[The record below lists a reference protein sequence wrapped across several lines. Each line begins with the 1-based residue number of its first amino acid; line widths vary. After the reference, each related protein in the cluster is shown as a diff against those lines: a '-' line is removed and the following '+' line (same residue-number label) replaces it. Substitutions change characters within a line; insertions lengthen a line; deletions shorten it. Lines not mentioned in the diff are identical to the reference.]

1 MAEACPHLQALC
13 AQALQLGCTVRDV
26 SGDWSRA
33 RRVLEFAQP
42 LPAALRKQARRNAE
56 LVHYHAPAAPHWPG
70 DEGFFCDQCRVGLAF
85 PLH

>member
-1 MAEACPHLQALC
+1 MKEACPHLQALC
-13 AQALQLGCTVRDV
+13 AQALQAGCTVRDV

-42 LPAALRKQARRNAE
+42 LPASLRKQARRNAE

>member
-1 MAEACPHLQALC
+1 MVKACPHLQALY
-13 AQALQLGCTVRDV
+13 AQALQAGCTVREV

-33 RRVLEFAQP
+33 RRGLELARP
-42 LPAALRKQARRNAE
+42 LAAALRRRARRNAE

-70 DEGFFCDQCRVGLAF
+70 AEGLFCDQCLVGLAF